1 MEKDA
6 PYAVGIFYSI
16 WTLEEVIF
24 LIFLEKMLGISK
36 GF

>member
-16 WTLEEVIF
+16 WTLDEVIF
-24 LIFLEKMLGISK
+24 LIFFGENAWH
-36 GF
+36 